1 MIAVDPGHVPSQW
14 FVDSIR
20 RTPETGWLKVQ
31 GAALEWAAWGERG
44 RPGLL
49 LLIGNGAHIG
59 WWRPLAPLLVEDFR
73 VATFSWSGMG
83 ASDWRDEY
91 QIETFVAEVMA
102 VSEATGMFASDTRPL
117 IAAHSFGGFLCLP
130 TLIAHGERFRG
141 ALILDSRLKTRAP
154 WGAQALPVQPFHIH
168 GSREQAIARF
178 RLMPEQPER
187 NRYYLDMLA
196 EEALEEVSGG
206 WRWRADPAMR
216 NKTHL
221 PPNLISLIPQVPCPL
236 AFVRAQYSSSVTDDI
251 WAEQQAAAP
260 ANTPFVVIPD
270 AHHHLMIDQPLAL
283 LAVMRALLSKL

>member
-1 MIAVDPGHVPSQW
+1 MAFDLGHVPPQW
-14 FVDSIR
+14 FVDSMR

-59 WWRPLAPLLVEDFR
+59 WWRPLAPLLAEDFR

-91 QIETFVAEVMA
+91 KIETFVAEVMA
-102 VSEATGMFASDTRPL
+102 VCEATGMFASDTRPL

-141 ALILDSRLKTRAP
+141 ALILDSRLKTRAL
-154 WGAQALPVQPFHIH
+154 WGTQALPVQPF
-168 GSREQAIARF
+168 
-178 RLMPEQPER
+178 
-187 NRYYLDMLA
+187 A
-196 EEALEEVSGG
+196 EEALEEIAGG
-206 WRWRADPAMR
+206 WRWRADPEMR
-216 NKTHL
+216 KKTHL
-221 PPNLISLIPQVPCPL
+221 PPSLISLIPQVPCPL

-251 WAEQQAAAP
+251 WAEQKAAAP
-260 ANTPFVVIPD
+260 AGTPFVVIPD

-283 LAVMRALLSKL
+283 LAVMRALTSKL